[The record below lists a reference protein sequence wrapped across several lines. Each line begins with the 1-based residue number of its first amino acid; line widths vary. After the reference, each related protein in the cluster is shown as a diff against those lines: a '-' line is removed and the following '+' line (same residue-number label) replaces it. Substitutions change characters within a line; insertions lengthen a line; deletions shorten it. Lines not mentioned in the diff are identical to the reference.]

1 MEITAPA
8 KVNLTLEVLGRR
20 ADGYHEIK
28 TALQTIDLY
37 DRLEVEDAP
46 GLTVECDD
54 PSLRGDSNLVWQAA
68 IALAGRAGIHPHAR
82 IFLRKVIPVGMGLGG
97 GSSDAVAALLALDR
111 LWGLDMSMEELAGV
125 AAQVGSD
132 VPFFLWGGAA
142 VASGRGEI
150 VQPVPSVPSLPMTLV
165 CPLETIP
172 DKTRRVYSSVTPDHY
187 GSGKRTEELLEILKG
202 GRFVSEMMHNG
213 LEQVCLGVFPGL
225 AELKQ
230 AASGAAASVPVLSGA
245 GPAFFCLPTTEVEHG
260 SIADA
265 LKPHGARVYR
275 VRTMGP
281 RENTPLY

>member
-1 MEITAPA
+1 MKITAPA
-8 KVNLTLEVLGRR
+8 KINLTLEVLGRR
-20 ADGYHEIK
+20 ADGYHEIR
-28 TALQTIDLY
+28 TALQTIDLH
-37 DRLEVEDAP
+37 DLLEVEDAP

-68 IALAGRAGIHPHAR
+68 TALAGRAGIHPHAR
-82 IFLRKVIPVGMGLGG
+82 IFLRKAIPVGMGLGG
-97 GSSDAVAALLALDR
+97 GSSDAAAALLALDR
-111 LWGLDMSMEELAGV
+111 LWGLALSMEELAGV

-132 VPFFLWGGAA
+132 VAFFLWGGTAL
-142 VASGRGEI
+142 ASGRGEI
-150 VQPVPSVPSLPMTLV
+150 VQPVPPVSSLPMTLV

-187 GSGKRTEELLEILKG
+187 GSGKRTGELLEILKG
-202 GRFVSEMMHNG
+202 GRFVSEMMYNG

-230 AASGAAASVPVLSGA
+230 EASGAAASVPVLSGA